1 MANRI
6 LAGYVAPNDSGKY
19 ELLVDHDGPTSYI
32 NSGTFTTSGDQIN
45 ASDFGLGGFE
55 VVGADVLSSD
65 AVNEVVVALGSV
77 VSTGATNLQPAP
89 QAPPGPVVTTCVL
102 HWYTGVRGIGGTTE
116 VTNATNLSGKYVR
129 LRIVGV

>member
-6 LAGYVAPNDSGKY
+6 LAGYVAPNDSNKY
-19 ELLVDHDGPTSYI
+19 ELLVDHDGPTSYL
-32 NSGTFTTSGDQIN
+32 NSGTFGTSGDQIN

-65 AVNEVVVALGSV
+65 NVNEIVVALGA
-77 VSTGATNLQPAP
+77 TTAGATNMAP
-89 QAPPGPVVTTCVL
+89 TLPNSPGPVVVNAVL
-102 HWYTGVRGIGGTTE
+102 HWYTGIRGIGGAVE
-116 VTNATNLSGKYVR
+116 VANTVNLSTKYVR